1 MLIIDSQISGG
12 LEKALKLLKKKLT
25 NTGVVAECR
34 DRQYYTKPSVRRRDE
49 IKRGAYR
56 AQRRQA
62 LD

>member
-1 MLIIDSQISGG
+1 MLIIDTQISGG
-12 LEKALKLLKKKLT
+12 LEKALKLLKKKFA

-49 IKRGAYR
+49 IKRGVYR
-56 AQRRQA
+56 TRLRQD